1 MLKAIFNIRAAMYV
15 CLCKG
20 VSDRAIKKLVDEGV
34 SSVAEVM
41 RCTGAGTKCGSCI
54 SEIACLVEDEG
65 EGGPA
70 GSPRR
75 TLPVVPSGA
84 AA

>member
-1 MLKAIFNIRAAMYV
+1 LLKAIFNIRTAMYV

-20 VSDRAIKKLVDEGV
+20 VSDRAIKKLVEEGA

-54 SEIACLVEDEG
+54 SEIACLVEG

-75 TLPVVPSGA
+75 ALPVVPSGA